1 MIRKRIGRI
10 ATASTVVAML
20 ASAVLA
26 GGAAAANNRLV
37 YFGTPTNL
45 GGDGGSVGDTG
56 LSYGRLAGETKVTAG
71 GRTMVTVL
79 LENKDNQTLNHV
91 KFAGGTTADAKPDNP
106 TFLTPSGTSLP
117 ASATIAAVVPS
128 LGTTTCTPLPAA
140 GFECLVGQLAA
151 NSSVTFQVVINAP
164 AETGDYPYWL
174 TGSWNEG
181 WSSTGAN
188 ADYNFATGTL
198 KVLEATCANG
208 QANWFLGNESVGLGD
223 GSADPCEN
231 QSASVAS
238 GDLLGGI
245 GGFAAVNI
253 DSASITCPAGFKC
266 FGKPVSVSILNGVS
280 VPGGVQWTIRW
291 FGTKTLKGVIHYGDN
306 YNPTDPNTFDVIP
319 LTKQNKCTV
328 KPTDCWESVETS
340 HAKVMP
346 AWIEV
351 VFMTDA
357 NGKGGGFN

>member
-45 GGDGGSVGDTG
+45 GGTGGSVGDTG
-56 LSYGRLAGETKVTAG
+56 LTYGTLAGETKVTAG

-79 LENKDNQTLNHV
+79 LRNDDNQTLNHV

-106 TFLTPSGTSLP
+106 TFLTPPGTSLP
-117 ASATIAAVVPS
+117 TGATIAAVFPS
-128 LGTTTCTPLPAA
+128 LGTTTCTTTPAA
-140 GFECLVGQLAA
+140 GFECLVGQLGA
-151 NSSVTFQVVINAP
+151 NASVTFQVVINAP
-164 AETGDYPYWL
+164 ATKGDYAYWL

-198 KVLEATCANG
+198 KVLEANCGNG
-208 QANWFLGNESVGLGD
+208 QANWFLSNEFVNLDENSATPCNGDQEGSIKSIAKLTGN
-223 GSADPCEN
+223 
-231 QSASVAS
+231 
-238 GDLLGGI
+238 
-245 GGFAAVNI
+245 GGFASFAV
-253 DSASITCPAGFKC
+253 DGTQAVACPTGFKC
-266 FGKPVSVSILNGVS
+266 FGETVSASVLSGDA
-280 VPGGVQWTIRW
+280 VPGGLQWTIRW
-291 FGTKTLKGVIHYGDN
+291 YGTKTMKGVIHYADN
-306 YNPTDPNTFDVIP
+306 YATSGVFTAITFSRQGKCSATLVTNCWTT
-319 LTKQNKCTV
+319 LVTNNK
-328 KPTDCWESVETS
+328 
-340 HAKVMP
+340 P
-346 AWIEV
+346 AWIEAT
-351 VFMTDA
+351 FITNT